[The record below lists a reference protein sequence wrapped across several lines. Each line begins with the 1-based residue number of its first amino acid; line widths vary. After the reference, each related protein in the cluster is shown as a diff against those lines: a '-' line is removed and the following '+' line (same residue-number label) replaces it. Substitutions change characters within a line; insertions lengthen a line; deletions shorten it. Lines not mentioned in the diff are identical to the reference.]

1 MHLLISITTNF
12 DSDKEEPYLD
22 GGDNFPP
29 QYFPTE
35 MMRDGLNDFLDE
47 VGLGIGSERYSDWS
61 DFFEEHYG
69 WIPSMNVAFV
79 KEIPHDKKNWLH
91 AQSRKLP
98 RRNL

>member
-47 VGLGIGSERYSDWS
+47 LGLGIGSVKYSVWS
-61 DFFEEHYG
+61 EFFEEQYG
-69 WIPSMNVAFV
+69 WIPTMRVDFV
-79 KEIPHDKKNWLH
+79 REVNHNENNWIH
-91 AQSRKLP
+91 TQSRKLP
-98 RRNL
+98 RRIL